1 MAVWSRTDGDSLVW
15 ACRHQVFL
23 AVGNDMQ
30 GRIVTTARSEIDHS
44 RGWARLC
51 FRVVLPLALSA
62 IGSPQLQAQLQL
74 EADGEVVEAFPHTP
88 APLDTTG
95 NGECEPCRE
104 PNVAVAT
111 VETLMITMISTVF
124 NRVYFGE
131 EGLAVS
137 PESWNNN
144 LERGWEFDNNPFTT
158 NQLEHPFAGS
168 LYFNTGRA
176 NALDFWESV
185 PLTGLGSIVFEYFG
199 EANRPSFSDLVTTT
213 MGGISLGE
221 AAYRLSSLV
230 LDNEA
235 TGASRVLREIGG
247 ALLNPVRGFNR
258 LASGEVSRSGPNAFD
273 RSPGYLSMTL
283 DFGAQQVGT
292 NSGLENGYSQSY
304 FELELNYADP
314 IERDL
319 RKPFETFR
327 LVIHHEPSS
336 GRLFDQLRIVGNL
349 YGADLHRSAY
359 TRHKVMVGLN
369 YDYVFNSAYKFG
381 QHSVPVGIV
390 SRWRLSDSW
399 VLRTHAALNFV
410 ILGAVNSGYLGRRD
424 EYEYGP
430 GMGFGIRL
438 RLFRRGYRVLDI
450 EQEAVWIH
458 TVSGGIANHLVQIGT
473 VRLGWPVYRGVGVGV
488 DAYRYQLNSYLQGY
502 ASVSRRSPQV
512 RAYFTWSIS

>member
-1 MAVWSRTDGDSLVW
+1 MATVWVE
-15 ACRHQVFL
+15 
-23 AVGNDMQ
+23 AVAIRCFRAAGQEMQ
-30 GRIVTTARSEIDHS
+30 SRIVSAARSGIDHS
-44 RGWARLC
+44 RGRVRLGV
-51 FRVVLPLALSA
+51 RIVLTLAVSV
-62 IGSPQLQAQLQL
+62 IVSSQLQAQLKLAQDSAL
-74 EADGEVVEAFPHTP
+74 VEAFDNSPT
-88 APLDTTG
+88 PLDTTG
-95 NGECEPCRE
+95 TGECEPCRE

-111 VETLMITMISTVF
+111 IETLMITMLSTVF

-137 PESWNNN
+137 PESWTNN

-168 LYFNTGRA
+168 LYFNAGRS
-176 NALDFWESV
+176 NALDFWEAV

-199 EANRPSFSDLVTTT
+199 EANRPSFSDFVTTT
-213 MGGISLGE
+213 LGGISLGE

-230 LDNEA
+230 LDDEA

-258 LASGEVSRSGPNAFD
+258 LASGQVSRSGPNAFD

-292 NSGLENGYSQSY
+292 GSSLENGYSQSY
-304 FELELNYADP
+304 FELELDYADP

-327 LVIHHEPSS
+327 LVIQHEPSS

-349 YGADLHRSAY
+349 YGADLHRSAN

-399 VLRTHAALNFV
+399 MLRTHAALNFV
-410 ILGAVNSGYLGRRD
+410 VLGAVNSGYLGRRD

-430 GMGFGIRL
+430 GMGFGIRA
-438 RLFRRGYRVLDI
+438 RLFHRGYRVLDI

-473 VRLGWPVYRGVGVGV
+473 VRLGWPVYRGMGVGF
-488 DAYRYQLNSYLQGY
+488 DAYRYQLNSYLQGHP
-502 ASVSRRSPQV
+502 SVSRRSPQV
-512 RAYFTWSIS
+512 RAYLTWSIS